1 MSFFRAHPLSAT
13 VLRLGDVEALQ
24 QSDFN
29 PSLPTKF
36 FAHGWT
42 SGAGAAY
49 NTRNGKTKIIYP
61 TGELYFR
68 LKIIS

>member
-29 PSLPTKF
+29 PSLPTN
-36 FAHGWT
+36 
-42 SGAGAAY
+42 SLLMAGPPVRAL
-49 NTRNGKTKIIYP
+49 P
-61 TGELYFR
+61 TTPEMV
-68 LKIIS
+68 KQK